1 MKYILFLIVSCIS
14 LLSNP
19 FNNAQKAVELAVEQ
33 NKLIFSIVVSDTC
46 EHCSR
51 QMYDIKNNKKLKSFL
66 LKNYIILI
74 MNVNKQE
81 IPYFAGYDGITPTLS
96 IIDTE
101 GNTVTRMSGRV
112 ESEELYNYLKN
123 INSLW
128 IKRQNKEN

>member
-51 QMYDIKNNKKLKSFL
+51 QMNDIKNNKKLYNF
-66 LKNYIILI
+66 N
-74 MNVNKQE
+74 NKC
-81 IPYFAGYDGITPTLS
+81 
-96 IIDTE
+96 
-101 GNTVTRMSGRV
+101 
-112 ESEELYNYLKN
+112 K
-123 INSLW
+123 
-128 IKRQNKEN
+128 